1 MADLETFISRYLDGE
16 LTRAELTQFHRLIA
30 ESADARALLH
40 EMTAVSRAARRT
52 PLLHRPNVGT
62 EQALFHRLR
71 AEGFQQPPTSIA
83 SGKADAVSGRF
94 GWRVARVAMAMAVVM
109 IGLIG
114 DSSMLDRF
122 GVPPQAG
129 THDMAMSTSDI
140 TADLGPPVPAPAIR
154 RSGLRASRHFAPTAV
169 TAFLPGPSISAPVI
183 PTVPGSLTVAPDPV
197 HSFALVIPPE
207 TQVDPLMS
215 IASIPV
221 PPMISDHA
229 ERSGTRLAATV
240 RPGLAMIDRR
250 ERAIAEEMNVQIGM
264 ELGGGHQL
272 SLIVGTSPAITETRR
287 ENTGEP
293 LSSPALALNPDQP
306 TPTPGPASTPR
317 HFVGMSAGRSNVE
330 LPVEYELRL
339 RNEPWVGV
347 GYNYSV
353 SPARRLT
360 VGIGVNAGTSSSA
373 WRFGG
378 ELPVRYR
385 VMSSLSIEGAVS
397 IAQVTPHVVS
407 LERTYQTDSPDHF
420 VYRTSVEHPAFTSY
434 GVQLGIRLDLN
445 GGN

>member
-1 MADLETFISRYLDGE
+1 MADLETLISRYLDGE
-16 LTRAELTQFHRLIA
+16 LTRAELTQLHRLLA

-40 EMTAVSRAARRT
+40 ELTVVSRAARRT
-52 PLLHRPNVGT
+52 PLLHLPNVGT

-71 AEGFQQPPTSIA
+71 AEGFQQPATSRT
-83 SGKADAVSGRF
+83 ADPVSSRF
-94 GWRVARVAMAMAVVM
+94 GWRVARVAMVMAVVM
-109 IGLIG
+109 IGVIS
-114 DSSMLDRF
+114 DSSILNRF
-122 GVPPQAG
+122 GVVPRPV
-129 THDMAMSTSDI
+129 THDVAMKMSDLP
-140 TADLGPPVPAPAIR
+140 ADQGPFVSPPGIR
-154 RSGLRASRHFAPTAV
+154 RSGGHASRPLPSASATASALPDSDIFAPA
-169 TAFLPGPSISAPVI
+169 LPM
-183 PTVPGSLTVAPDPV
+183 VPDSVTVAPEPIR
-197 HSFALVIPPE
+197 SFALVAPPE
-207 TQVDPLMS
+207 SPVDHLAS

-221 PPMISDHA
+221 PPVMSD
-229 ERSGTRLAATV
+229 RSEGNGTRLAATV

-272 SLIVGTSPAITETRR
+272 SLIVGTSAAITETRR

-293 LSSPALALNPDQP
+293 LSSSAIALNPDQP
-306 TPTPGPASTPR
+306 TPTPAPGHFMGASTN
-317 HFVGMSAGRSNVE
+317 RSNAE

-353 SPARRLT
+353 SPAKRLT
-360 VGIGVNAGTSSSA
+360 VGVGVNAGTSSSA
-373 WRFGG
+373 WRLGG

-385 VMSSLSIEGAVS
+385 VMKSVSIEGAVS